1 MKNATLKLGE
11 AIPARNKLRRG
22 GRFQSRGSDLPG
34 EGVVVTWG
42 QSWFPA
48 GGLRLAGP
56 MTVTSELPVWGGRG
70 VVELTRKP
78 AGTMAGLARNPL
90 ENHMQGMLLKNGEPA
105 GVPMELIGK
114 P

>member
-1 MKNATLKLGE
+1 M
-11 AIPARNKLRRG
+11 G
-22 GRFQSRGSDLPG
+22 GRR
-34 EGVVVTWG
+34 
-42 QSWFPA
+42 
-48 GGLRLAGP
+48 
-56 MTVTSELPVWGGRG
+56 